1 MTLMYK
7 MPIAFAFA
15 MALWCGP
22 CAQAIK
28 RTSVAFDFAF
38 VDAVLEQEAWLGTRR
53 FPMDHR
59 LLGLGG
65 L

>member
-1 MTLMYK
+1 MMPTYK
-7 MPIAFAFA
+7 MPTAFAFA

-28 RTSVAFDFAF
+28 RTVAAFDFAF
-38 VDAVLEQEAWLGTRR
+38 VDAALEQEAWLRTLKY
-53 FPMDHR
+53 PTVHP
-59 LLGLGG
+59 LLDLGG